1 VPWDP
6 DVLRLA
12 VATDAETYER
22 LGEPLADR
30 GIEVVHLETT
40 ERTIPLTAG
49 DASDDAFPADLDVGY
64 VFPPRD
70 VEGAVADTMLDIP
83 WLVDH
88 DDVQTSRNKAEV
100 LARCAAAGLPVA
112 ETELVSNPVD
122 EAAIRDA
129 VDRVGPPV
137 VIKPTSTTRG
147 VGVAKVGDAD
157 SALGVADYLD
167 LVHDFAATGD
177 KSFLVQSFVPDARD
191 VRVMTIDGEYVG
203 AVERRRDDE
212 GWRHNVHRGAEAT
225 GIHLAPELRELAE
238 SVAQLLDVDL
248 LGVDL
253 LVTDDVAVVSETNAR
268 PTVDDASKY
277 EPDFYDRLAAAI
289 ERTADA

>member
-1 VPWDP
+1 M
-6 DVLRLA
+6 LRLA
-12 VATDAETYER
+12 VATDAETFER
-22 LGEPLADR
+22 LEEPLAAR
-30 GIEVVHLETT
+30 GIEVVHLQTK
-40 ERTIPLTAG
+40 ERTIGLTEP
-49 DASDDAFPADLDVGY
+49 DARENAFAAADHDVGY

-70 VEGAVADTMLDIP
+70 VEGAVADAMLEIP

-88 DDVQTSRNKAEV
+88 ADVQTSRNKAEV
-100 LARCAAAGLPVA
+100 LARCAAAGLPVPV
-112 ETELVSNPVD
+112 TVLVSNPID
-122 EAAIRDA
+122 ENRIREA
-129 VDRVGPPV
+129 VEQVGPPV

-191 VRVMTIDGEYVG
+191 VRAMTIEGEYVG
-203 AVERRRDDE
+203 AVERERAG

-225 GIHLAPELRELAE
+225 GIDLDPELRSLAE
-238 SVAQLLDVDL
+238 AVAQLLGIDL

-253 LVTDDVAVVSETNAR
+253 LVTEDDAFVSETNAR
-268 PTVDDASKY
+268 PTIDDASKY
-277 EPDFYDRLAAAI
+277 EPDFYDRLSSAI
-289 ERTADA
+289 ERTADEQ